1 MKRPEGGRKGAE
13 SSDRRQWEGVK
24 GGRKGRGGGS
34 PTESLVLRSQ
44 VEPFEKIFRMFPVF
58 RNNSEEVKS
67 GRSHD
72 L

>member
-1 MKRPEGGRKGAE
+1 MEGKEQKAAIGDVGRGSKEGGKE
-13 SSDRRQWEGVK
+13 
-24 GGRKGRGGGS
+24 GGS
-34 PTESLVLRSQ
+34 PMESLVLRSQ

>member
-1 MKRPEGGRKGAE
+1 MEGKEQKAAIGDAGRGSKEGGKE
-13 SSDRRQWEGVK
+13 
-24 GGRKGRGGGS
+24 GGS
-34 PTESLVLRSQ
+34 PKEPPVLRSQ

-67 GRSHD
+67 GRSRD

>member
-1 MKRPEGGRKGAE
+1 MEGKEQKAAIGDVGRGSKEGGKE
-13 SSDRRQWEGVK
+13 
-24 GGRKGRGGGS
+24 GGS

>member
-1 MKRPEGGRKGAE
+1 MEGKEQKAAIGDVGRGSKEGGK
-13 SSDRRQWEGVK
+13 EG
-24 GGRKGRGGGS
+24 GGGS
-34 PTESLVLRSQ
+34 QTESLVLRSQ

>member
-1 MKRPEGGRKGAE
+1 MEGKEQKAAIG
-13 SSDRRQWEGVK
+13 DV
-24 GGRKGRGGGS
+24 GRGSKEGGS
-34 PTESLVLRSQ
+34 PKEPLVLRSQ

-58 RNNSEEVKS
+58 KNNSEEVKS